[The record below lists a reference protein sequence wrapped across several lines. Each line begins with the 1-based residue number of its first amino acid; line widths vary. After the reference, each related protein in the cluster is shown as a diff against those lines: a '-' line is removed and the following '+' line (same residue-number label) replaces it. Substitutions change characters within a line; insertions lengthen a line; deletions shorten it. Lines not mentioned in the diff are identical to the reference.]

1 MVQSLLRGGLALC
14 PRSKLLLT
22 VEHFALE
29 VPDLDADD
37 AVRGL
42 RLGKAVIDV
51 GAQGM
56 QRHATLAVPLA
67 ARDLGPIQASSH
79 VDPYPLRAHAHGI
92 ADRTTHRAAE
102 HDAPLQ
108 LLRYTF
114 GDQLGVQLRLANL
127 LHVHMDRNTHE
138 LAEIA
143 PQALNVFAL
152 FADHHAR
159 PRGVNG
165 HQRVLGRPLDID
177 ATERSMTQ
185 LLLD

>member
-1 MVQSLLRGGLALC
+1 
-14 PRSKLLLT
+14 
-22 VEHFALE
+22 
-29 VPDLDADD
+29 
-37 AVRGL
+37 
-42 RLGKAVIDV
+42 
-51 GAQGM
+51 
-56 QRHATLAVPLA
+56 
-67 ARDLGPIQASSH
+67 PIQASSH

-152 FADHHAR
+152 FAEHHAR

-177 ATERSMTQ
+177 ATDRSMTQ
-185 LLLD
+185 LLLDVVPHLQVGIQIIGEIATIGVPGRAPTLGNTETEPCRMYFLTHDALSYSSPTITVM